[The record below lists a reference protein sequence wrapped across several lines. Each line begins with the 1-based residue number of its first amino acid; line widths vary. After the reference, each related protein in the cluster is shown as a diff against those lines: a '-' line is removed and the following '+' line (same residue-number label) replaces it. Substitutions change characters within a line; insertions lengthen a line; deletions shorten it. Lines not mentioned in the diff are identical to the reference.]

1 MWGHVEEGA
10 ELGMADQVTTSHRGR
25 AHVVLP
31 SCPLHVAGSMYCFQ
45 WVNIGDTAAQVG
57 LDYDAF
63 DVLLVKSNWE
73 WGLDKAVRATL
84 GRVRCRGAPS
94 QTPRLYASFRDL
106 GAASARGM
114 CALLS
119 GTLIVGYKLHINE

>member
-1 MWGHVEEGA
+1 
-10 ELGMADQVTTSHRGR
+10 
-25 AHVVLP
+25 
-31 SCPLHVAGSMYCFQ
+31 MYCFQ

-94 QTPRLYASFRDL
+94 QTPRLCASFRDL

-119 GTLIVGYKLHINE
+119 GILIVGYKPHIHE

>member
-1 MWGHVEEGA
+1 
-10 ELGMADQVTTSHRGR
+10 
-25 AHVVLP
+25 
-31 SCPLHVAGSMYCFQ
+31 MYCFQ

-84 GRVRCRGAPS
+84 GKVCCRGAPS
-94 QTPRLYASFRDL
+94 QTPRLCVSFRDL

-119 GTLIVGYKLHINE
+119 GFLL